1 VRPRHFLKIIYQEL
15 CERNDIVDVVSG
27 YVRLSKKRRLKSVRT
42 LPVHSEK
49 PPSFSVSPDKQIYHC
64 FGCGKGGGVINFIME
79 IEQLTFPEAVEVLA
93 KRANMPLPEQENTQ
107 ESRRRARMLELNK
120 AAARFYYSELRAED
134 GQPGRNYLSQRQIS
148 SQTATKFGLGYAHNS
163 WDRLRNA
170 MKQQGFSDAEMFDAG
185 LVKRGKNGGFY
196 DAFRDRLVFPV
207 VDVRGNVI
215 GFSGRILGDGEPKY
229 LNSPE
234 TLVFNKSRNL
244 FGLNLAKKSKAGY
257 IILVEGNVD
266 VVSLHQAGF
275 DSAVASLGTSLTA
288 EQARLLSRFTKE
300 IIIAYDNDG
309 AGQKASQRA
318 ISLLEKLDLRVRVL
332 QMTEAK
338 DPDEYIKK
346 KGPDAFQNLIDR
358 SEGQL
363 DYRLGSIANKY
374 DLGKDDQKI
383 AFLKEATEMLATIPN
398 KMESEVY
405 IHRVSDMTGIKAEV
419 LSDEVEQK
427 RKKLRFSRRRQE
439 ERNSHPEKEIQPAKR
454 EFRYENTVSATA
466 EEGIIRL
473 MYLDQGTVEHYKNQ
487 PDASDFSSPELR
499 AIYEKMKGLMDSG
512 KQISIA
518 SLSGELEP
526 EKIALL
532 SKILQ
537 KPENLTNSEEAWNDY
552 ANKIKEQKELSDS
565 STDLLALAKKL
576 KEKKGYG
583 E

>member
-1 VRPRHFLKIIYQEL
+1 M
-15 CERNDIVDVVSG
+15 
-27 YVRLSKKRRLKSVRT
+27 
-42 LPVHSEK
+42 
-49 PPSFSVSPDKQIYHC
+49 
-64 FGCGKGGGVINFIME
+64 INFIME

>member
-1 VRPRHFLKIIYQEL
+1 
-15 CERNDIVDVVSG
+15 VDVVSG
-27 YVRLSKKRRLKSVRT
+27 YVRLSKKSGSNLFG
-42 LPVHSEK
+42 LCPFHSEK
-49 PPSFSVSPDKQIYHC
+49 TPSFSVSPDKQIYHC